1 MKNLRAVLTTLQ
13 EYGLRVKR
21 SKCQFLK
28 SQLEFLGHSI
38 APERIKPTKNRVKSV
53 LEAPPPT
60 TKHELQSFLGMLTYN
75 ARFVPNLSHVLH
87 PPNQSLRKNTVW
99 VWKSK
104 HQKAF
109 EAAKQLLSKE
119 PALAHYDVKRQIKL
133 HCDASA
139 YGLGACLVHIM
150 DDGSEKP
157 VAYASRTL
165 TKPEKAY
172 AQIEREGLGIIFG
185 VRRFHQFLYGH
196 PFTLVTDHQP
206 LCKIFG
212 SKQGI
217 PTIVAARLQRWAIVL
232 SAYDYTIEYIPGT
245 YCADCMSRLP
255 MPDQPIDS
263 AE

>member
-1 MKNLRAVLTTLQ
+1 M
-13 EYGLRVKR
+13 
-21 SKCQFLK
+21 
-28 SQLEFLGHSI
+28 
-38 APERIKPTKNRVKSV
+38 
-53 LEAPPPT
+53 
-60 TKHELQSFLGMLTYN
+60 
-75 ARFVPNLSHVLH
+75 LH
-87 PPNQSLRKNTVW
+87 PLNQLLRKNTVW

-133 HCDASA
+133 YCDASA
-139 YGLGACLVHIM
+139 YGLGACLVHVM

-157 VAYASRTL
+157 VAYASQTL

-185 VRRFHQFLYGH
+185 VCRFHQFLYGH
-196 PFTLVTDHQP
+196 SFTLVTNHQP

-232 SAYDYTIEYIPGT
+232 SAQLNT
-245 YCADCMSRLP
+245 YLEPQIIVLTACQDFQCH
-255 MPDQPIDS
+255 
-263 AE
+263 